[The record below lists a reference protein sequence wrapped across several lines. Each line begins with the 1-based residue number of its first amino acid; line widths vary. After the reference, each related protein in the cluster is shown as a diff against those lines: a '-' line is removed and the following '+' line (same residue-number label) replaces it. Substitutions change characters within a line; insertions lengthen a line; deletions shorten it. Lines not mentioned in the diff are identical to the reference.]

1 MPRTLALALLTLGFC
16 AAASPQPLLVGR
28 LVDVSRRPGVPV
40 DRAKVTVL
48 YTRQETVTKA
58 DGLFQFALPP
68 AMVPGSELQIEVEA
82 GGLRIYLPRNGVL
95 TVPAPGAKPVEV
107 QLLPAGSRLFL
118 EPAAIEALLEGAS
131 KPPPNPAPNEL
142 ERPTERVPRLQR
154 FLREWAAEYGFG
166 LEDVEHEVK
175 AWGDQIRAKREKA
188 SARQQALAEFQ
199 AQHFA
204 RAAALFEES
213 ASVEAAA
220 LDRIEVE
227 WKERQGAERTVLQR
241 FLDDKIREAEAL
253 TQGLKY
259 EESARILHGAAKRVS
274 RGRYAESWAEMQAR
288 WGSALLEWGFAGE
301 ATLSIPSLREAIS
314 AFQNALQVR
323 TKESYPQDWA
333 ATQNSLGKAYWG
345 LGVRL
350 GGTEATESLHASVA
364 AFQNALQVRTRETLP
379 QDWATTQ
386 NNLGVAYR
394 SLGERLGG
402 TEGPEGLRAAI
413 TAFRNALEVRTK
425 ETLPQD
431 WAMTQNNLGN
441 AYLCLGERLGGAEGD
456 RKSVV
461 RE

>member
-188 SARQQALAEFQ
+188 SVRQQALAEFQ

-213 ASVEAAA
+213 ASAEAAA

-227 WKERQGAERTVLQR
+227 RKEREGAERTVLRR
-241 FLDDKIREAEAL
+241 FLDDKIRAAEAL
-253 TQGLKY
+253 TQSLKY
-259 EESARILHGAAKRVS
+259 EESARVLQGATKRVS
-274 RGRYAESWAEMQAR
+274 RDRYAGWWAEMQER
-288 WGSALLEWGFAGE
+288 WAAALLDMGSSGE
-301 ATLSIPSLREAIS
+301 ATQSIPSLRAAVT
-314 AFQNALQVR
+314 AFQNALQI
-323 TKESYPQDWA
+323 
-333 ATQNSLGKAYWG
+333 
-345 LGVRL
+345 
-350 GGTEATESLHASVA
+350 
-364 AFQNALQVRTRETLP
+364 FTRE
-379 QDWATTQ
+379 
-386 NNLGVAYR
+386 
-394 SLGERLGG
+394 S
-402 TEGPEGLRAAI
+402 
-413 TAFRNALEVRTK
+413 
-425 ETLPQD
+425 LPQD
-431 WAMTQNNLGN
+431 WAMTQNNLGTAYGRLAQRLGGTEGEESLRAAVTTFQNVLQVESLPQDWAITQTNLGN
-441 AYLCLGERLGGAEGD
+441 AYRVLGERLGGTEGAESL
-456 RKSVV
+456 RAAVTAYQNTLLM
-461 RE
+461 RNAI